1 MLNSGES
8 ITEVEIKGGSAK
20 ATSVHS
26 SSWNPEEA
34 FKTTTKTGWHNKA
47 NPDQAAFPEMIWYEF
62 PANAAFY
69 PARISFRPGAAPD
82 ALGQGKIQERYKNGT
97 MTIDQFTIMRTDQ
110 LSLSLV
116 YRFNH

>member
-1 MLNSGES
+1 MPSLKIIALVLAVALTVVTNGFRSGES

-47 NPDQAAFPEMIWYEF
+47 NQDHALFP
-62 PANAAFY
+62 
-69 PARISFRPGAAPD
+69 
-82 ALGQGKIQERYKNGT
+82 
-97 MTIDQFTIMRTDQ
+97 
-110 LSLSLV
+110 
-116 YRFNH
+116 